1 MDDYSVQGQ
10 LINDN
15 NYNNIVYNNTCT
27 CNFHA
32 IINTV
37 ILAGSRRR
45 SAQNLLIP
53 SASILSSSAESEYW
67 TI

>member
-1 MDDYSVQGQ
+1 MDDYSVYGQ
-10 LINDN
+10 LINN
-15 NYNNIVYNNTCT
+15 NNNNIVYIT

-53 SASILSSSAESEYW
+53 SASILSSSVESKY
-67 TI
+67 